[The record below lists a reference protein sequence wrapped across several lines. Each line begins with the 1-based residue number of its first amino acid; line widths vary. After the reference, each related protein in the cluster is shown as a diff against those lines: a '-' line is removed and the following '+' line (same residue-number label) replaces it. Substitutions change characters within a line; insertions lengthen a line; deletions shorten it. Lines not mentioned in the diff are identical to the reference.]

1 MKFPALSRQLVRRI
15 CVALIASFVFHVSP
29 LPVLAAHAAPARDLT
44 AVAAGLDE
52 DIRVLE
58 REGKEAFLDRLF
70 EKLAADEARAC
81 QWIQAKVHEIGA
93 RKLCMMVLGLGSP
106 VLAGVL
112 AVIPQSWQEAL
123 VVGALS
129 RFVKKTVK
137 QIKSMVAGLPASALA
152 KGLKA
157 TRALLG
163 NPAAAASAIRAG
175 GHAMAHGDSWWER
188 FFSNSTA
195 VRNFVITIVALSAI
209 GVAVGLAIA
218 GSTAAPVVA
227 VIGALV
233 GLIALIVPGPG
244 DHPHAP

>member
-1 MKFPALSRQLVRRI
+1 MKFPALSRQLIRRV
-15 CVALIASFVFHVSP
+15 CVALIASVVFQVSP
-29 LPVLAAHAAPARDLT
+29 LPVLAAHAAAPGRDLT
-44 AVAAGLDE
+44 AVAARLDE

-58 REGKEAFLDRLF
+58 RDGKEAFLDRLF
-70 EKLAADEARAC
+70 EELATDEARAC
-81 QWIQAKVHEIGA
+81 EWIQAKVHKIGA
-93 RKLCMMVLGLGSP
+93 RKLCMMILGLGSP

-112 AVIPQSWQEAL
+112 AVLPQSWQEAL

-129 RFVKKTVK
+129 RFVKKAVK
-137 QIKSMVAGLPASALA
+137 QIKGMVAGLPASALA

-157 TRALLG
+157 TRAVLG
-163 NPAAAASAIRAG
+163 NPSAAASAIR
-175 GHAMAHGDSWWER
+175 GDTWWER

-195 VRNFVITIVALSAI
+195 VRNFVITIVSLSAI

-233 GLIALIVPGPG
+233 ALIALIVPGSKP
-244 DHPHAP
+244 